1 MAKLEKP
8 DLYRLSQDGRHL
20 VLRGGRC
27 GACGGLSFPLTTYGC
42 PICGAEPDQMREEP
56 ISGRARLLNFLTIHT
71 KLVPGV
77 MPPFVVG
84 EAEIAPGMIDEI
96 MLDGDEAQYADGME
110 VQAIPVEI
118 TKGDQQVIACRFAP
132 VSGQATGSEVPS

>member
-1 MAKLEKP
+1 MIKLEKP
-8 DLYRLSQDGRHL
+8 DLYRLSKDGQRL

-27 GACGGLSFPLTTYGC
+27 GACGDLSFPLTAYGC

-71 KLVPGV
+71 KLVPGLT
-77 MPPFVVG
+77 PPFVVG

-96 MLDGDEAQYADGME
+96 MLDGDEALYSDGVE
-110 VQAIPVEI
+110 VQAIPVKI
-118 TKGDQQVIACRFAP
+118 TKGDQQVIACRFVP
-132 VSGQATGSEVPS
+132 VPDQPATSEVTS